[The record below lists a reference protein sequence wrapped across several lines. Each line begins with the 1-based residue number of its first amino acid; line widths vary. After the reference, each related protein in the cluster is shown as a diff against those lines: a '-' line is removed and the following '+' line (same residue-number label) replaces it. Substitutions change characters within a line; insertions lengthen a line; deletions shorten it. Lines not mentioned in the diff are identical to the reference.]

1 MDVPG
6 NRNSSQTPIRGA
18 RAPIP
23 GRPLPQR
30 PAPVRPA
37 APSPSQQRDFAPL
50 DGIVEAAGLAKLE
63 GFSLKKLFSEV
74 FGKHGENEME
84 EYITGCPPEPHQV
97 PRLIPDGWPTPWVF
111 ARLFLASIAA
121 ILLLDFGVIHFQ
133 SVNLLPGYILLGSFA
148 MPVVTLVFFLE
159 MNAWRNV
166 SLYQVIRFFIL
177 GGILSLIISLFFFD
191 TAFSQKLNSAMGD
204 SDAGII
210 EECGKLITL
219 VLIAGRSKYDR
230 KLNGLLLGAAIG
242 AGFAA
247 FESSGYA
254 FRILIGAKDGLNFGA
269 CRSNIILRG
278 ILAPF
283 GHVVWTAIAGAAIW
297 RIKGGEPFKLSLFAK
312 WKFLRLF
319 AVPVLMHMLWNSSW
333 DPPFYLKYIIIA
345 IIDWTVAFALVQ
357 EGLRELRE
365 CHDSPVSNAIPRT
378 GVAQK
383 NIHAEDKLTFT
394 GLVWG
399 ALVFAFVTF
408 FTGLLLAAGSAFFNK
423 VILPAFSGS

>member
-1 MDVPG
+1 MDVPD
-6 NRNSSQTPIRGA
+6 NRNSSQAPLRGA

-23 GRPLPQR
+23 GRPLLQR
-30 PAPVRPA
+30 STPVRPA
-37 APSPSQQRDFAPL
+37 GVKKSQQRDFAPL
-50 DGIVEAAGLAKLE
+50 DGLVEAAGLEKLE
-63 GFSLKKLFSEV
+63 GFSLRRLFSEV

-84 EYITGCPPEPHQV
+84 EYITGCAPEPHQV

-111 ARLFLASIAA
+111 ARLFLASLVAV
-121 ILLLDFGVIHFQ
+121 LLLDFGVVHFQ
-133 SVNLLPGYILLGSFA
+133 NVNLLPGYILLGSFA

-191 TAFSQKLNSAMGD
+191 TAISQKLNSAMGD

-254 FRILIGAKDGLNFGA
+254 FRILIGTKDGLDFVA

-278 ILAPF
+278 VLAPF

-297 RIKGGEPFKLSLFAK
+297 RIKGSEPFRPSLFAK

-319 AVPVLMHMLWNSSW
+319 AVPVILHMLWNSSW
-333 DPPFYLKYIIIA
+333 NPPFCLKHVAIA

-357 EGLRELRE
+357 EGLRELRK
-365 CHDSPVSNAIPRT
+365 CHDSPGSNAISRT
-378 GVAQK
+378 GVAPK
-383 NIHAEDKLTFT
+383 SIRAEDRLTFI
-394 GLVWG
+394 GFIWG
-399 ALVFAFVTF
+399 ALAFAIVTF
-408 FTGLLLAAGSAFFNK
+408 FTGLLLAAGSTFFST
-423 VILPAFSGS
+423 VILPALSGS